1 MTDSIDALG
10 NEISEVA
17 KPRKGLINLSK
28 SDLYRWREIF
38 ELYLAAQVFFSTN
51 EATGG
56 VRDSKKARNQLIW
69 FQNEVGKRQL
79 SHKFK
84 LESSAAAYSRFVEL
98 NALLLQNV
106 EFQELNQK
114 AVTKIIKSRSPLS
127 LAPGGLIK
135 LTAVGILQS
144 LTSRH
149 LWG

>member
-1 MTDSIDALG
+1 MTDSIEALG

-17 KPRKGLINLSK
+17 KPRKGFINLSK

-69 FQNEVGKRQL
+69 FQNEVAKRQL

-127 LAPGGLIK
+127 LAPGGIIK